1 MSVVLLFCGSCCNWW
16 LGWYNKNS
24 KKEVFCFDSERFKR
38 LIWKACVCKTWYSA
52 LKAAT
57 SLQMRR
63 AWRLKVN
70 LEKCSKVLLKSAD
83 FIKMIDKPVFT
94 YPTNPWRDLTN
105 SNKVLQNL
113 WPEPWPAILCFK
125 NVGWQIAKKKRVFA
139 KCHKTL
145 KDIHLL
151 LWGNK

>member
-1 MSVVLLFCGSCCNWW
+1 MSVMLLFCGSCCNWW
-16 LGWYNKNS
+16 LGWFDKNS
-24 KKEVFCFDSERFKR
+24 KKQVFCFDSERFKR

-70 LEKCSKVLLKSAD
+70 LGKCSKVFFEVSGFHQD
-83 FIKMIDKPVFT
+83 DWQTCFQFT

-113 WPEPWPAILCFK
+113 WPEPWPVILSFK
-125 NVGWQIAKKKRVFA
+125 TASWQIAKKTF
-139 KCHKTL
+139 C
-145 KDIHLL
+145 
-151 LWGNK
+151 